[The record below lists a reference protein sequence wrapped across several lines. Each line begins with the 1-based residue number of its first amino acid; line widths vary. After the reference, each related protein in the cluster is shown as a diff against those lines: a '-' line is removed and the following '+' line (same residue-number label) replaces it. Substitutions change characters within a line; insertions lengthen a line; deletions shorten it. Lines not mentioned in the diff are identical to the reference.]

1 MAKRTPMRYAAD
13 VVSTAPFLLAGGGP
27 REKGTMSGLR
37 SVVAWLSRWIEDV
50 AVALTRIAG
59 LFRRSRKVRLV
70 EQDDGGLVM
79 TRGGASARPL
89 GEPLHIEDGQIVGP
103 ISQKVRTLLA
113 GSQIDLVLKSSRFIF
128 RPLEL
133 PGRASEFL
141 DGVVRAQIDRLT
153 PWSPGEAVFGWSAP
167 RPVGADRIVVTVA
180 ASARARIAPIVQAL
194 TRERADSVLVSTLGD
209 DASQSAPI
217 QVFAQRAGAQE
228 RVRRLRGK
236 LVVLLALTGVAF
248 AASAGASIVVGD
260 DLEAQRVDL
269 ERRIAMRRA
278 ELLSGRGSVAD
289 EALARLEAKKR
300 ATPAGVIVLEALSQ
314 TLPDDT
320 YLNELRIEAGKV
332 QIAGLTRDAPSLIR
346 LIEQSQHFTRATFF
360 APTTRAPT
368 DERERF
374 HIEAHVEPV
383 FPTPQ

>member
-1 MAKRTPMRYAAD
+1 
-13 VVSTAPFLLAGGGP
+13 
-27 REKGTMSGLR
+27 MSGWR
-37 SVVAWLSRWIEDV
+37 SVVAWISRWVEDV
-50 AVALTRIAG
+50 AVALTRFTG
-59 LFRRSRKVRLV
+59 LFRMSRKVRLV
-70 EQDDGGLVM
+70 EQGDGGFVV
-79 TRGGASARPL
+79 TRGGARPV

-103 ISQKVRTLLA
+103 VPQTVRTLLA
-113 GSQIDLVLKSSRFIF
+113 GSQIDLVLKPSRFIF

-153 PWSPGEAVFGWSAP
+153 PWSSSEAVFGWSAP

-180 ASARARIAPIVQAL
+180 ASARVMIAPIVQAL
-194 TRERADSVLVSTLGD
+194 TRERADSVLVSTLGEGA
-209 DASQSAPI
+209 DAQSAPI
-217 QVFAQRAGAQE
+217 QIFAQRAGGQE

-236 LVVLLALTGVAF
+236 LVGLLALTGVAF

-260 DLEAQRVDL
+260 NLEAQRVDL
-269 ERRIAMRRA
+269 ERRIAMRRS

-300 ATPAGVIVLEALSQ
+300 ATPAGVIVFEALSQ

-360 APTTRAPT
+360 APTFSP
-368 DERERF
+368 
-374 HIEAHVEPV
+374 I
-383 FPTPQ
+383 

>member
-1 MAKRTPMRYAAD
+1 
-13 VVSTAPFLLAGGGP
+13 
-27 REKGTMSGLR
+27 MSGLR

-59 LFRRSRKVRLV
+59 LFRMSRKVQLI

-79 TRGGASARPL
+79 TRAGRNARPL

-103 ISQKVRTLLA
+103 VPQKVRTLLA

-153 PWSPGEAVFGWSAP
+153 PWSPSEAVFGWSTP
-167 RPVGADRIVVTVA
+167 QPVGADRIVVTVA

-194 TRERADSVLVSTLGD
+194 TRERVDSVLVSTLGE
-209 DASQSAPI
+209 DADARSAPI
-217 QVFAQRAGAQE
+217 QIFAQRAGAQE

-236 LVVLLALTGVAF
+236 LIVLLALTGVAF
-248 AASAGASIVVGD
+248 AVSAGASILVGD
-260 DLEAQRVDL
+260 TLEAQRVDL

-289 EALARLEAKKR
+289 EALVRLEAKKR
-300 ATPAGVIVLEALSQ
+300 ETPAGVIVLEALSQ